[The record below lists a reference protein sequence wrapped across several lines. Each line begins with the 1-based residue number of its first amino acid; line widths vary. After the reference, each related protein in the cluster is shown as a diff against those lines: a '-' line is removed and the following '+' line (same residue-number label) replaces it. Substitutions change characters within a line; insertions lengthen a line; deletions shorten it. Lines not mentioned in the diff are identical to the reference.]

1 MDVILSQQTLVVIL
15 NEVAAATEPKDLHF
29 AMFASVNEL
38 LKHNPK
44 PLHRMLA
51 CTFP

>member
-1 MDVILSQQTLVVIL
+1 MSSSASEHRLSSFG
-15 NEVAAATEPKDLHF
+15 EVAAATSPKDLHF
-29 AMFASVNEL
+29 AMFASINEF
-38 LKHNPK
+38 LKRNPK